1 MAENLTQKESAEVR
15 YTKAVIIE
23 DSRFRVYA
31 DLLSVILDDKKT
43 YSVEE
48 VDNLLDA
55 ELKREVN

>member
-23 DSRFRVYA
+23 DSRFRVYT